1 MTKWELTNKD
11 TIILSNFFV
20 EISQD
25 WVLDTSETTLLAWH
39 IIPCFVWEMR
49 VDWASDD
56 LTIMLGKFSSHIRKC
71 NQFSWTDEGEIQWIE
86 EKANPF
92 TLSKLNSKIQWVLT
106 HLRVVLFEWDLFE
119 STIDNGLTA
128 ECWCWV
134 WNLCIRSAS
143 NRSDSTTQHF
153 SLKSNLYWVCY
164 TLGRRHKDFKW
175 LIIMN
180 FDHSLKGSNVFLVLW
195 TGEELVSRC
204 IYREISYSYNRFNI
218 KAHQTLKFGGFT

>member
-1 MTKWELTNKD
+1 MTKSELTNKD
-11 TIILSNFFV
+11 TIIFSNFFV

-25 WVLDTSETTLLAWH
+25 WVLDTTETTLLAWH

-56 LTIMLGKFSSHIRKC
+56 LTIVLGEFSSHIRKC
-71 NQFSWTDEGEIQWIE
+71 NQFSWTDESEIQWVE

-92 TLSKLNSKIQWVLT
+92 TLLKLNSTILINLT
-106 HLRVVLFEWDLFE
+106 HLSVVLFEWDLFE

-164 TLGRRHKDFKW
+164 TLGRRHKD
-175 LIIMN
+175 
-180 FDHSLKGSNVFLVLW
+180 
-195 TGEELVSRC
+195 
-204 IYREISYSYNRFNI
+204 
-218 KAHQTLKFGGFT
+218 